1 MKRAL
6 TDIQAREVRDKHQA
20 GMWVSDLC
28 REYGITEG
36 AIKQILLGITYKF
49 AGGQIG
55 IIKHA
60 RKKPTEYMR
69 VLKLSQAQRDEVRA
83 LAASGVSQ
91 ADLHRQ
97 YGVSRAYISRVVNG
111 TR

>member
-6 TDIQAREVRDKHQA
+6 TDTQAKEVRDKHQA
-20 GMWVSDLC
+20 GMRVADLQ
-28 REYGITEG
+28 REYAITDG

-60 RKKPTEYMR
+60 RKKPTESMR
-69 VLKLSQAQRDEVRA
+69 ILKLTQVQRDEIRA

-91 ADLHRQ
+91 GDLHRQ
-97 YGVSRAYISRVVNG
+97 YGVSRAYISRIVSG
-111 TR
+111 ER